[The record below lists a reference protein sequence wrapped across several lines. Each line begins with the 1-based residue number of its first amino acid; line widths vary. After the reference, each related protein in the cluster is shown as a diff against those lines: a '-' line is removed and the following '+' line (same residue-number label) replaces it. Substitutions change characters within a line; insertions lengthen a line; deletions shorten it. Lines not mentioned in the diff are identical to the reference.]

1 MQEAEYWNESDN
13 ELEEDIQEHTSPVE
27 DEQPILLDSQTQGLD
42 SEQEAIVWWLVM
54 FTCMFQCLHSMST
67 RAIEWLL
74 KLFSAL
80 LSVLGRYSNS
90 IADIARAF
98 PSSLYRR
105 ADYIKDKVPIPPIA
119 LKVVCRT
126 CHGLNDYS
134 ECIEKQ
140 GTVTIVQCCNECSRH
155 KKQTPL
161 LRSVVSC
168 KGTTKYYPFLI
179 YPYCSLISTL
189 RCILLRPGFL
199 DLCEEWRNCFS
210 SDLTMCDV
218 YDG

>member
-1 MQEAEYWNESDN
+1 
-13 ELEEDIQEHTSPVE
+13 
-27 DEQPILLDSQTQGLD
+27 
-42 SEQEAIVWWLVM
+42 M

-67 RAIEWLL
+67 QALEWLH

-98 PSSLYRR
+98 PSTLYRR

-119 LKVVCRT
+119 LKVVCHT
-126 CHGLNDYS
+126 CHSLNDYS

-161 LRSVVSC
+161 LRSVVSY

-179 YPYCSLISTL
+179 YPYYSLISTL
-189 RCILLRPGFL
+189 RCMLLRPGFL
-199 DLCEEWRNCFS
+199 DLCEEWRNCLS

-218 YDG
+218 YDGRLWKEFLLFNGLPFLAAKYSLVFMLNIDWFQLFKHQTYSCTCQL